1 MNLQFRKLSILILIL
16 PIAASVNAQEKN
28 SQPEAKPLAFRTA
41 IELALKN
48 SASIGINRNDL
59 QRAQAAVS
67 QTRDFFLP
75 QMVIGSGLGFSY
87 GFPLSLEGAAP
98 SVFNVNLQEGL
109 FNLAQREYIRAAKDD
124 VKVTEAQNADRR
136 NDLIME
142 TSLCYM
148 QLDLLDSSIPVQR
161 EQQQAATRLQDIV
174 NQRVQAGLDSS
185 VDLTRA
191 KLAVAR
197 TRLDIAQAQSAADQL
212 RLRLS
217 QLTGLPESAII
228 TSTETIPKIPE
239 FSQNQNL
246 ASEAADK
253 NLAVAVANFVAESKE
268 HRAKA
273 ERNQL
278 FPSVDLAAQY
288 AVLARFNNYD
298 QFFLKFQRHNVTAGA
313 SFRFYFLN
321 PVQRATAA
329 VARFDARKA
338 REEARNVKQ
347 QVSGDTLKL
356 QRSVEQLTAARDVA
370 QLEHELAQ
378 ADIEATEAKIQSGEA
393 TLKDQQNAR
402 VTEHER
408 YTAYLNSTFELD
420 KAEVQLLRQ
429 VNQLESW
436 AVGPLK

>member
-1 MNLQFRKLSILILIL
+1 
-16 PIAASVNAQEKN
+16 
-28 SQPEAKPLAFRTA
+28 
-41 IELALKN
+41 
-48 SASIGINRNDL
+48 
-59 QRAQAAVS
+59 
-67 QTRDFFLP
+67 
-75 QMVIGSGLGFSY
+75 
-87 GFPLSLEGAAP
+87 
-98 SVFNVNLQEGL
+98 
-109 FNLAQREYIRAAKDD
+109 
-124 VKVTEAQNADRR
+124 
-136 NDLIME
+136 
-142 TSLCYM
+142 
-148 QLDLLDSSIPVQR
+148 
-161 EQQQAATRLQDIV
+161 
-174 NQRVQAGLDSS
+174 
-185 VDLTRA
+185 
-191 KLAVAR
+191 
-197 TRLDIAQAQSAADQL
+197 
-212 RLRLS
+212 
-217 QLTGLPESAII
+217 
-228 TSTETIPKIPE
+228 
-239 FSQNQNL
+239 
-246 ASEAADK
+246 
-253 NLAVAVANFVAESKE
+253 
-268 HRAKA
+268 
-273 ERNQL
+273 
-278 FPSVDLAAQY
+278 
-288 AVLARFNNYD
+288 VLARFNNYD